1 MMEAQVRAHFLVG
14 RTTQIR
20 RLRLVEDLKID
31 R

>member
-14 RTTQIR
+14 RTTQIL